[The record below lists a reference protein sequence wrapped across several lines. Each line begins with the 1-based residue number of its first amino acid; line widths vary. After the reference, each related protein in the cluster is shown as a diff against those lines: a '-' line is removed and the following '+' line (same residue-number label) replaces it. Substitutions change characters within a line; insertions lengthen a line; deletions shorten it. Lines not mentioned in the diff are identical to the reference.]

1 VSSGPDRPP
10 GGRAAPGAFELL
22 QIGAMCG
29 VSIGLG
35 LAVGLL
41 LDRAFGTS
49 PLLVLLGLVV
59 GILGAAAG
67 AYFVI
72 RPYVTDA
79 SRGAPTPK
87 D

>member
-1 VSSGPDRPP
+1 MSDRPS
-10 GGRAAPGAFELL
+10 PGAFELL

-29 VSIGLG
+29 FSIGIAAG
-35 LAVGLL
+35 VGLL
-41 LDRAFGTS
+41 LDHLFGTS

-59 GILGAAAG
+59 GILGAAIG
-67 AYFVI
+67 SYYVI
-72 RPYVTDA
+72 RPFVTDA